1 MMERL
6 LPLVN
11 RKRQAAV
18 EVEDNKVIALLCR
31 VFILISNGFQMKLCH
46 NFKEMCVRH

>member
-18 EVEDNKVIALLCR
+18 EVEDNKVIAS
-31 VFILISNGFQMKLCH
+31 LIFSYPGRSVPPYIYTSIPKDQI
-46 NFKEMCVRH
+46 

>member
-11 RKRQAAV
+11 RKRQAGV
-18 EVEDNKVIALLCR
+18 EVEDNKVIDS
-31 VFILISNGFQMKLCH
+31 LIFPL
-46 NFKEMCVRH
+46 

>member
-11 RKRQAAV
+11 RKRQAGVA
-18 EVEDNKVIALLCR
+18 VEDNKVIDSVIFSSLE
-31 VFILISNGFQMKLCH
+31 V
-46 NFKEMCVRH
+46 

>member
-1 MMERL
+1 MERL

-18 EVEDNKVIALLCR
+18 AVEDNKVIDSL
-31 VFILISNGFQMKLCH
+31 VFSSP
-46 NFKEMCVRH
+46 EV